1 MKPQIARTN
10 PRTAVMKVLRITM
23 SPGTTLMN
31 LRRIMTSVRLNDSWL
46 SLELGLEGFRLPARR
61 KRWRCRSMAKQAGVS
76 KASVQRIWAANDL
89 KPHRTRTFKLSN
101 DPDFEAKFW
110 ESRILTLQIS

>member
-1 MKPQIARTN
+1 
-10 PRTAVMKVLRITM
+10 
-23 SPGTTLMN
+23 
-31 LRRIMTSVRLNDSWL
+31 
-46 SLELGLEGFRLPARR
+46 
-61 KRWRCRSMAKQAGVS
+61 MAKQAGVS